1 MVDDIAITVQR
12 AFGAALKAS
21 GFGRIHVNTTNRNIH
36 FPCPLGTFSNS
47 STKGEQGCTQCT
59 PGKICVLLVHQRISP
74 MIVKYVLDGI
84 EPKGVKGKLF
94 LMIPHRFHFLTI
106 ELANF
111 LN

>member
-1 MVDDIAITVQR
+1 MADNIETIVGR

-21 GFGRIHVNTTNRNIH
+21 GFGRIHVNTMNQNIH

-74 MIVKYVLDGI
+74 MIVKYCPGRYCAERSEREIVPHDSTSFS
-84 EPKGVKGKLF
+84 LF
-94 LMIPHRFHFLTI
+94 DS
-106 ELANF
+106 
-111 LN
+111 